1 MTQSNILIPE
11 KPAATKEQKISSV
24 FRIAVI
30 MLVAAFTVEAFYLFL
45 AFQTGAWQMYALAGV
60 IAFFCLLN
68 IIALPVIRQGAPE
81 AGGWLIIGG
90 MLLVFPGAS
99 ALVASIGFIFA
110 GALIILTTTVASQI
124 LPGKQARTAIIASV
138 MAGVLTAILD
148 FIGLEYRLFVP
159 EIQIFIPIITVIT
172 LLSMVFFLFMQY
184 KEVINNSLQLKI
196 TVWTGATLVVVSIIL
211 ISYTAITSRE
221 EAIRFAESDALSL
234 ASAQAGFLR
243 AESEIPLDTARALAQ
258 ALTSIPDPAIEVS
271 FTRDQ
276 INAMLRQVMV
286 ENPEFIG
293 TYTLWEPNA
302 FDGQDA
308 SFRNQP
314 GHDETGRFIPYW
326 ERTADGSVALTP
338 LVEYEI
344 PGPGDWYLIP
354 KQTRRES
361 ALAPLIYPVQGV
373 DTLMAAFTVPIIYQ
387 GEFYGIAGV
396 DAPIT
401 FVQEVVDSIDLYD
414 GTAQAVVLDASGTLI
429 GVSNQPEL
437 VDQQAN
443 QIFPDF
449 AEVQPRLLAGESF
462 IDLSADG
469 QFLRAFVPIEV
480 GLTNANWVFSLVIPF
495 NQITQAATILVLQE
509 IAIGATLTILALVV
523 LWFLSAQI
531 VRPIRTLT
539 DIAIQ
544 VSQGNLNIS
553 AQVDAKD
560 ETGVLANT
568 FNLMISQL
576 QNLFATLEERVAD
589 RTRGLQLAAE
599 VGRSV
604 SEVRALDVLLQ
615 DAAEIIRS
623 RFDLYYVQVYLVDV
637 SKTNLLLQAGTG
649 DVGAQLLERGHRL
662 RLDTGSINGRAAV
675 EKRSAVV
682 ADTTASATFRP
693 NPLLPDTRSE
703 MAIPLLLGD
712 RLIGVLNLQ
721 SSQPNALNEENLT
734 SFEALAGQIAVA
746 IQNANLLE
754 QAEQA
759 RAEVEAQARRLV
771 RTGWKDYQDAI
782 HRPEQTG
789 FIFEKNQVLPLDA
802 DFSTDEET
810 GSLATPISLT
820 GQQIGKLIVEVEEE
834 RQTPQ
839 TVELVNIVARQVAQQ
854 VENLRLLESAE
865 RYRMDAEEAARRLT
879 REGWEEYFHEKADQ
893 SLSYLYDLKEVRP
906 HETDLTTETETA
918 LNIPIKIREE
928 SIGKLSVFGLDT
940 AADPETLTLIN
951 TISERLAE
959 HLESL
964 RLLEE
969 TQQGQ
974 LELNRRAQQLAAVS
988 EISTISSRELDI
1000 QKMLATVVHL
1010 TQRKF
1015 GLYHAHIFT
1024 YDEAGKML
1032 QIIACGWK
1040 EGDEHEGTHGTTTI
1054 SIDQEQSL
1062 VARAARNRA
1071 PVVVNDVHNEP
1082 GWLPNAMLPDTQSEL
1097 AVPLTI
1103 GDEILGVLDVQS
1115 ERLEAFSDE
1124 DISIQM
1130 TLAAQIA
1137 TALQNAR
1144 SFARAQR
1151 QAERE
1156 SLLNAI
1162 SQKIQSATSVEAV
1175 LQIAARELGHALG
1188 APRTIAQLS
1197 IKDK

>member
-1 MTQSNILIPE
+1 
-11 KPAATKEQKISSV
+11 
-24 FRIAVI
+24 
-30 MLVAAFTVEAFYLFL
+30 
-45 AFQTGAWQMYALAGV
+45 
-60 IAFFCLLN
+60 
-68 IIALPVIRQGAPE
+68 
-81 AGGWLIIGG
+81 
-90 MLLVFPGAS
+90 
-99 ALVASIGFIFA
+99 
-110 GALIILTTTVASQI
+110 
-124 LPGKQARTAIIASV
+124 
-138 MAGVLTAILD
+138 
-148 FIGLEYRLFVP
+148 
-159 EIQIFIPIITVIT
+159 
-172 LLSMVFFLFMQY
+172 
-184 KEVINNSLQLKI
+184 
-196 TVWTGATLVVVSIIL
+196 
-211 ISYTAITSRE
+211 
-221 EAIRFAESDALSL
+221 
-234 ASAQAGFLR
+234 
-243 AESEIPLDTARALAQ
+243 
-258 ALTSIPDPAIEVS
+258 
-271 FTRDQ
+271 
-276 INAMLRQVMV
+276 
-286 ENPEFIG
+286 
-293 TYTLWEPNA
+293 
-302 FDGQDA
+302 
-308 SFRNQP
+308 
-314 GHDETGRFIPYW
+314 
-326 ERTADGSVALTP
+326 
-338 LVEYEI
+338 
-344 PGPGDWYLIP
+344 
-354 KQTRRES
+354 
-361 ALAPLIYPVQGV
+361 
-373 DTLMAAFTVPIIYQ
+373 
-387 GEFYGIAGV
+387 
-396 DAPIT
+396 
-401 FVQEVVDSIDLYD
+401 
-414 GTAQAVVLDASGTLI
+414 
-429 GVSNQPEL
+429 
-437 VDQQAN
+437 
-443 QIFPDF
+443 
-449 AEVQPRLLAGESF
+449 
-462 IDLSADG
+462 
-469 QFLRAFVPIEV
+469 
-480 GLTNANWVFSLVIPF
+480 
-495 NQITQAATILVLQE
+495 
-509 IAIGATLTILALVV
+509 
-523 LWFLSAQI
+523 
-531 VRPIRTLT
+531 
-539 DIAIQ
+539 
-544 VSQGNLNIS
+544 
-553 AQVDAKD
+553 
-560 ETGVLANT
+560 
-568 FNLMISQL
+568 
-576 QNLFATLEERVAD
+576 
-589 RTRGLQLAAE
+589 
-599 VGRSV
+599 
-604 SEVRALDVLLQ
+604 VRALDVLLQ

-893 SLSYLYDLKEVRP
+893 SMSYLYDLKEVRP
-906 HETDLTTETETA
+906 HETDLTAEAETA

-951 TISERLAE
+951 TVSERLAE

-974 LELNRRAQQLAAVS
+974 LELNRRAEQLAAVS
-988 EISTISSRELDI
+988 EISTVSSRELDI

-1024 YDEAGKML
+1024 YDEPSKML

-1040 EGDEHEGTHGTTTI
+1040 EGDEHQGTHGTTTI

-1082 GWLPNAMLPDTQSEL
+1082 GWLPNAMMPDTQSEL